1 MILTLDLH
9 VHSDASH
16 DGRLRPAEIIAAARA
31 AGLDGVAICDHDTFP
46 DLTGVEIPEDFL
58 LIPGVE
64 ISTDLGHILGLLFDA
79 PPEIPKNRS
88 AADAIDAIHAAGGLA
103 VLAHPFQHSRD
114 EERLTPLIG
123 KLDGVEVFNARAARK
138 NRDANDRA
146 LDFCVQNDLAPFA
159 GSDAHVAREIG
170 GGRMRVEVKDRSLPA
185 VREAMLGGGAAA
197 SGKNGRHID
206 VARSQ
211 WTKLRKQGAD
221 PGKYGKWALFA
232 IKCAAEDLFRRGK

>member
-1 MILTLDLH
+1 MTLTLDLH

-16 DGRLRPAEIIAAARA
+16 DGRLKPAEIIAAARA
-31 AGLDGVAICDHDTFP
+31 ADLDGIAICDHDTFP
-46 DLTGVEIPEDFL
+46 DLTGLTVPADFL

-64 ISTDLGHILGLLFDA
+64 ISTDLGHILGLFYDA

-88 AADAIDAIHAAGGLA
+88 AVDAIDAIHAAGGLA

-114 EERLTPLIG
+114 AERLEPLIG
-123 KLDGVEVFNARAARK
+123 KLDGMEVFNARAARK

-170 GGRMRVEVKDRSLPA
+170 NGFVRIDVSERSLSA
-185 VREAMLGGGAAA
+185 VREALLGGRGAA
-197 SGKNGRHID
+197 SGMDGRHID

-211 WTKLRKQGAD
+211 WTKLRKQGAG
-221 PGKYGKWALFA
+221 PLKYGKWALFA
-232 IKCAAEDLFRRGK
+232 IKCAAEDLFRR

>member
-9 VHSDASH
+9 VHSAASH
-16 DGRLRPAEIIAAARA
+16 DGRLTPAQIIDRARA

-46 DLTGVEIPEDFL
+46 DLTGVSVPADFL

-64 ISTDLGHILGLLFDA
+64 ISTDLGHILGLLYDV
-79 PPEIPKNRS
+79 PPELPQNRS
-88 AADAIDAIHAAGGLA
+88 AVDAIDAIHAAGGLA

-114 EERLTPLIG
+114 EARLAPLLG
-123 KLDGVEVFNARAARK
+123 KIDGVEVFNARAARK
-138 NRDANDRA
+138 NKDANDLA
-146 LDFCVQNDLAPFA
+146 WAFCYDHELAPFA

-170 GGRMRVEVKDRSLPA
+170 NAWVSIRVPELSLSA
-185 VREAMLGGGAAA
+185 EREALLGEA
-197 SGKNGRHID
+197 SCSGLNGRHID

-211 WTKLRKQGAD
+211 WTKLRKQGAG

-232 IKCAAEDLFRRGK
+232 IKCAAEDLFRR

>member
-103 VLAHPFQHSRD
+103 VLAHPFQRSRD
-114 EERLTPLIG
+114 EARLAPLIG
-123 KLDGVEVFNARAARK
+123 KIDGVEVFNARAARK
-138 NRDANDRA
+138 NLDANDLA
-146 LDFCVQNDLAPFA
+146 AAFAEKHGLAPFA
-159 GSDAHVAREIG
+159 GSDAHVLREIG
-170 GGRMRVEVKDRSLPA
+170 NGRVCLEVEDLSLSA
-185 VREAMLGGGAAA
+185 VRAALLNGGAAA
-197 SGKNGRHID
+197 SGVDGRHID
-206 VARSQ
+206 VAKSQ
-211 WTKLRKQGAD
+211 KTKLKKRGGGIRA
-221 PGKYGKWALFA
+221 YGKWALFA
-232 IKCAAEDLFRRGK
+232 CKCAAEDLFRRK

>member
-1 MILTLDLH
+1 MRITLDLH
-9 VHSDASH
+9 IHSGASH
-16 DGRLRPAEIIAAARA
+16 DGRLTPAQIIEEARNV
-31 AGLDGVAICDHDTFP
+31 GLDGVAICDHDTFP

-58 LIPGVE
+58 LIPADE
-64 ISTDLGHILGLLFDA
+64 ISTDLGHILGLLYDV

-88 AADAIDAIHAAGGLA
+88 AVDAIDAIHAAGGLA

-138 NRDANDRA
+138 NRDANDQA
-146 LDFCVQNDLAPFA
+146 AAFAKKHGLAAFA

-170 GGRMRVEVKDRSLPA
+170 SGRVRVEVDERSLSA
-185 VREAMLGGGAAA
+185 VREALQGGGTEA
-197 SGKNGRHID
+197 SGVDGRHID

-211 WTKLRKQGAD
+211 WTKLRKQGAG
-221 PGKYGKWALFA
+221 PLKYGKWALFA
-232 IKCAAEDLFRRGK
+232 IKCAAEDLFRR

>member
-9 VHSDASH
+9 VHSDASF
-16 DGRLRPAEIIAAARA
+16 DGRLKPAEIIEAARA

-46 DLTGVEIPEDFL
+46 DLSGVDVPEDFL

-64 ISTDLGHILGLLFDA
+64 ISTDLGHILGLLYDV
-79 PPEIPKNRS
+79 PPELPKNRS
-88 AADAIDAIHAAGGLA
+88 AVDAIDAIHAAGGLA

-123 KLDGVEVFNARAARK
+123 TLDGVEVFNARAARK
-138 NRDANDRA
+138 NWDANDLA
-146 LDFCVQNDLAPFA
+146 SFFAQTHELAPLA

-170 GGRMRVEVKDRSLPA
+170 NAFIRIHVKERSLSA
-185 VREAMLGGGAAA
+185 VREAFLYDEGSEFGL
-197 SGKNGRHID
+197 NGRHID

-211 WTKLRKQGAD
+211 WTKLRKQGAG
-221 PGKYGKWALFA
+221 PLKYGKWALFA
-232 IKCAAEDLFRRGK
+232 IKCAAEDLFRR